1 MEGLRRSVDWDMPG
15 NVRSGMPLRCFM
27 FISRTATKK
36 VLGLVKNSMYSMSI
50 ATNDAADQCPNFV
63 QP

>member
-1 MEGLRRSVDWDMPG
+1 MCGQECLCDAS
-15 NVRSGMPLRCFM
+15 C

-36 VLGLVKNSMYSMSI
+36 VLGLVKHSMYSMSI
-50 ATNDAADQCPNFV
+50 VTNDAADQCPNTV